1 MAKIDLDKLKDQ
13 LIEHEGLRL
22 KPYRCPGG
30 YWTIGVGR
38 NLEGKG
44 ITCEEAVALFKN
56 GIKKSQAN
64 MLLEND
70 IDECI
75 VDLKTIFPNF
85 KRLKEGRQRA
95 LIDMRFNLGPSR
107 FRGFKKM
114 IAALHRRDY
123 STAAREMLDSRWA
136 SQVGRRARRLA
147 KMMKE
152 GM

>member
-13 LIEHEGLRL
+13 LIEHEGLHL

-44 ITCEEAVALFKN
+44 ITSEEAVELFKH
-56 GIKKSQAN
+56 GIKKSQAS

-75 VDLKTIFPNF
+75 ANLKSIFPHF

-107 FRGFKKM
+107 FRTFKKM
-114 IAALHRRDY
+114 IAALHKRDY
-123 STAAREMLDSRWA
+123 YSAAREMLDSRWA
-136 SQVGRRARRLA
+136 SQVGRRAHRLA
-147 KMMKE
+147 KMMEE
-152 GM
+152 GI